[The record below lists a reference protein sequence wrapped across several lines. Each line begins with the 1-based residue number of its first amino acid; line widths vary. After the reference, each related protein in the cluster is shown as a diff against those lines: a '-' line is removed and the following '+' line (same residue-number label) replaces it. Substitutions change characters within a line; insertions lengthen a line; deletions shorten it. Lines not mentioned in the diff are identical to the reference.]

1 MKIAPLIYLLIFVA
15 YFFQKGFS
23 QCLSG
28 NCENGQGEKLYPDGS
43 KFSGYFKNSRKL
55 AGAYLYPNGDLYEG
69 RFVKN
74 LRSGIARYSY
84 AIGDTFTGEYLND
97 KKYHGLLRYKN
108 GNAYTG
114 FFEDNLPAGFGSM
127 TYAGGRI
134 WEGYWTKGKREFG
147 AFTSVSSS
155 DTILLDSVN
164 LSSLPVS
171 GKAPRVFAVVVGIA
185 DYGNAKVNLRYSD
198 DDARWFSTYLN
209 KAFSKESKA
218 GNVVLLLN
226 REAGRDQILEALKS
240 TFSQAGDNDFILF
253 YFSGHGDKG
262 LFCPVD
268 YPSKSLRH
276 SEIKEIFQTSKAKYR
291 LCIADACFSG
301 SIAIDEEVK
310 DQQSLPSNMAELQD
324 ARIGVVMSSRQNQM
338 SQETP
343 VFKQGIFSYYL
354 IRGLQGAA
362 DLNGDRTITAAEAFL
377 FTKTM
382 VLKNTQG
389 KQIPFISGK
398 NLDKMPMARIR
409 KRI

>member
-1 MKIAPLIYLLIFVA
+1 MKKIILSFSFL
-15 YFFQKGFS
+15 FFLNTSFA

-43 KFSGYFKNSRKL
+43 KFSGYFKNSQKL
-55 AGAYLYPNGDLYEG
+55 AGAYHYPNGDLYEG

-74 LRSGIARYSY
+74 LRSGMARYSY

-114 FFEDNLPAGFGSM
+114 FFEDKLPGGFGSM
-127 TYAGGRI
+127 TYASGRI
-134 WEGYWTKGKREFG
+134 WEGYWTKGKRESG

-155 DTILLDSVN
+155 DTILLDSV
-164 LSSLPVS
+164 SMSRLPVG
-171 GKAPRVFAVVVGIA
+171 GKAPRIFAVVVGIA

-198 DDARWFSTYLN
+198 DDARWFYTYLN
-209 KAFSKESKA
+209 KALSKESKA

-240 TFSQAGDNDFILF
+240 TFAQAGDNDFILF
-253 YFSGHGDKG
+253 YFSGHGNKG
-262 LFCPVD
+262 LFCPVE
-268 YPSKSLRH
+268 YPLKSVLH
-276 SEIKEIFQTSKAKYR
+276 SEIKEIFQSSKAKYR

-301 SIAIDEEVK
+301 SIGIDEEAK

-338 SQETP
+338 SQETS

-354 IRGLQGAA
+354 MRGLQGAA
-362 DLNGDRTITAAEAFL
+362 DFNGDRTITAAEAFL

-382 VLKNTQG
+382 VLKKTHG
-389 KQIPFISGK
+389 EQIPFIYGK
-398 NLDKMPMARIR
+398 NLDKMPLARI
-409 KRI
+409 KKKY

>member
-1 MKIAPLIYLLIFVA
+1 MKISSFFFLLFT
-15 YFFQKGFS
+15 FLNPFSFKGFS

-43 KFSGYFKNSRKL
+43 KFYGYFKNSRKL

-97 KKYHGLLRYKN
+97 NKYHGLLRYKN

-114 FFEDNLPAGFGSM
+114 FFQDNLPDGFGGM
-127 TYAGGRI
+127 TYPDGRL
-134 WEGYWTKGKREFG
+134 WEGYWSKGKREFG
-147 AFTSVSSS
+147 AYASAGPS

-164 LSSLPVS
+164 LSSLPV

-185 DYGNAKVNLRYSD
+185 DYGNPRANLLYSD
-198 DDARWFSTYLN
+198 DDARWFYTYLN
-209 KAFSKESKA
+209 KALGKESKA
-218 GNVVLLLN
+218 GNVIMLLN
-226 REAGRDQILEALKS
+226 QEAGREQILRALRT
-240 TFSQAGDNDFILF
+240 TFSQAGPDDFILF
-253 YFSGHGDKG
+253 YFSGHGNKG

-268 YPSKSLRH
+268 YPDKALLH
-276 SEIKEIFQTSKAKYR
+276 SEIKEIFQSSKAKYR

-301 SIAIDEEVK
+301 SIGNGDEAK
-310 DQQSLPSNMAELQD
+310 DQQALPSSMAELQD

-338 SQETP
+338 SQELSA
-343 VFKQGIFSYYL
+343 FKQGVFSYYL
-354 IRGLQGAA
+354 MRGLQGAA
-362 DLNGDRTITAAEAFL
+362 DFNGDRTITAAEAFL

-382 VLKNTQG
+382 VLKKTHG
-389 KQIPFISGK
+389 EQIPFIYGK

-409 KRI
+409 KRS